1 MSHISEIDKN
11 FKVETKLNKQDIV
24 FYDTKKEPFEIYGVF
39 FEGDRYR
46 RMPADIAK
54 TVSYGVNKLHT
65 NTAGGRVK
73 FKTDSQYIAISA
85 KMPEVSKMP
94 HFAFSGSIGFDL
106 YVYEKEERFVKS
118 YVPPIDVTDG
128 FEGII
133 EFETREMREVT
144 INFPLYSDL
153 EDLYIGVSADAQ
165 ILSPRKYRDLKPIV
179 YYGSSITQGACAT
192 RPGNCYQAIISRR
205 FNVDYINLGFSGNAF
220 AEENIAQYIKNL
232 DMSVFVYDYDHN
244 SPHAEFLKNTH
255 EKMFKTIREANPDL
269 PIILLSRPKCNLT
282 QEEKKRLEVVK
293 TTYNNAVQSGDK
305 NVYLIKGYELMALS
319 GDDGIIDSCHPN
331 DYGFYSMAE
340 AICNVLRKII

>member
-1 MSHISEIDKN
+1 MNQVAEIDKN
-11 FKVETKLNKQDIV
+11 FKVETKLNKPDIV

-65 NTAGGRVK
+65 NTSGGRVK

-85 KMPEVSKMP
+85 KLPEVSKMP
-94 HFAFSGSIGFDL
+94 IFAFSGSIGFDL
-106 YVYEKEERFVKS
+106 YVYEDGERFVKS
-118 YVPPIDVTDG
+118 YVPPLNVTDE

-153 EDLYIGVSADAQ
+153 EDLYIGVSADSRV
-165 ILSPRKYRDLKPIV
+165 LNPRKYRDIKPVV
-179 YYGSSITQGACAT
+179 YYGSSITQGACAS
-192 RPGNCYQAIISRR
+192 RPGNSYEAIISRQ
-205 FNVDYINLGFSGNAF
+205 FNIDYINLGFSGNAF
-220 AEENIAQYIKNL
+220 GEDNIAEYIKGL

-244 SPHAEFLKNTH
+244 SPDSAFLKKTH
-255 EKMFKTIREANPDL
+255 EKMFKTIRAANPDL
-269 PIILLSRPKCNLT
+269 PIIILSRPKCNLT
-282 QEEKKRLEVVK
+282 SEEKKRLKVVEE
-293 TTYNNAVQSGDK
+293 TYNNAIAAGDK
-305 NVYLIKGYELMALS
+305 NVYLIKGYELMAVS

-331 DYGFYSMAE
+331 DYGFYSIAQ
-340 AICNVLRKII
+340 AISKVLEHLI